1 MESLR
6 ALFFKNVVYNASP
19 CSTIAKRFFSKSTIY
34 SYQLYTAFRSCF
46 CLMSIG
52 WWWSQSTVK
61 YSLYFELQ
69 ELKNGNNFTM
79 CFVLLSNRCYGLKLE
94 NRASFEAAK
103 MYSLLTLGSFFFENK
118 KKFIPRSKDLCNENM
133 SKCFLYT
140 FLGAHL
146 VGLQLIYYV
155 PNIDNHLIAYP
166 I

>member
-103 MYSLLTLGSFFFENK
+103 MYSLLTLGSFFFFEK
-118 KKFIPRSKDLCNENM
+118 KNSFQDPKIYVMKTWANVFCIL
-133 SKCFLYT
+133 FLE
-140 FLGAHL
+140 H
-146 VGLQLIYYV
+146 IW
-155 PNIDNHLIAYP
+155 
-166 I
+166 